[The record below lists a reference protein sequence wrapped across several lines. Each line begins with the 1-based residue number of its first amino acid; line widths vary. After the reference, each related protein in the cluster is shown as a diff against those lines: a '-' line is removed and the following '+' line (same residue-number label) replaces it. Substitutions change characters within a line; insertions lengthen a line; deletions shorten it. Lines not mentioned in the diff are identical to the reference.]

1 MSKVKVNVAV
11 LDFDVD
17 GNKVIVR
24 DSKEAVV
31 GFIDLGI
38 EEKNLRDKDDEIIKQ
53 TIIDN
58 IELSNVESGKR
69 INISS
74 KIDEKDEE
82 EKEEREEK
90 DKDKDDILSHE
101 DDMLL

>member
-17 GNKVIVR
+17 GSKVIVR

-31 GFIDLGI
+31 GFMDLGI
-38 EEKNLRDKDDEIIKQ
+38 EEKNLRDKDEEVIKQ
-53 TIIDN
+53 TILDN
-58 IELSNVESGKR
+58 VELNNVESGKR
-69 INISS
+69 IEISS
-74 KIDEKDEE
+74 QVEEKDEE
-82 EKEEREEK
+82 ELEEEKEEI
-90 DKDKDDILSHE
+90 KDDILSHE